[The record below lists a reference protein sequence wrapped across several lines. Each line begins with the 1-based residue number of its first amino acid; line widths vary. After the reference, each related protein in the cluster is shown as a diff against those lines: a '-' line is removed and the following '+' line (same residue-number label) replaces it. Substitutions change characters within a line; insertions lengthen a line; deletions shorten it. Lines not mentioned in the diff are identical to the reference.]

1 MAEGR
6 GHSDDLS
13 LNLRFNN
20 KNFYHSLRA
29 LPGLRKVRKAAGAEA
44 WLNRED
50 SENWTINIF
59 FYFLL
64 PLK

>member
-50 SENWTINIF
+50 SEN
-59 FYFLL
+59 
-64 PLK
+64 